1 MEEKYTLRE
10 LMICAAAREI
20 SDGDI
25 VFVGMRLPLIAFVLA
40 KKVNAPNAIG
50 LFENGIIRS
59 TPSPSLIY
67 TMGDPPNLIGATYTG
82 EMLSVMAYLQ
92 QGKVAVGFLGGAEV
106 DRYGNLNSTI
116 VKNGN
121 NEIRLPG
128 SGGACDIAS
137 LAKKVLIIMNHEKH
151 RFVEKVNY
159 ITSPGYGD
167 GGGWRKSVGLMRGG
181 PAAVISTKGIF
192 DFSPDGLMQVR
203 TIHPGLTAN
212 ELRDAT
218 GFELLMTDE
227 VSETQP
233 PSEEEL
239 RVIREY
245 DPSGFWTG
253 WNPKKSGETDAG
265 Q

>member
-1 MEEKYTLRE
+1 MEEKYRLRE

-20 SDGDI
+20 SDGDL

-40 KKVNAPNAIG
+40 KKVNAPNAVG

-67 TMGDPPNLIGATYTG
+67 TMGDPPNLIGATHTG

-106 DRYGNLNSTI
+106 DRYGNLNSTA
-116 VKNGN
+116 VKNGAE
-121 NEIRLPG
+121 EIRLPG

-151 RFVEKVNY
+151 RFVTKVNY

-167 GGGWRKSVGLMRGG
+167 GGDWRQNVGLKGGG
-181 PAAVISTKGIF
+181 PAALISTKAIF
-192 DFSPDGLMQVR
+192 DFSTDGLMQVR
-203 TIHPGLTAN
+203 SIHPGLTAK
-212 ELRDAT
+212 EVQDAT
-218 GFELLMTDE
+218 GFDLPFRNE
-227 VSETQP
+227 VTETQP
-233 PSEEEL
+233 PSREEL
-239 RVIREY
+239 NVIREY

-253 WNPKKSGETDAG
+253 WNSKERGN
-265 Q
+265 

>member
-40 KKVNAPNAIG
+40 KKVNAPNAVG

-67 TMGDPPNLIGATYTG
+67 TMGDPPNLIGATHTG

-92 QGKVAVGFLGGAEV
+92 QGKVSVGFLGGAEV
-106 DRYGNLNSTI
+106 DRYGNLNSTV
-116 VKNGN
+116 VKNGDK
-121 NEIRLPG
+121 EVRLPG

-137 LAKKVLIIMNHEKH
+137 LAKKVIIIMNHEKH
-151 RFVEKVNY
+151 RFVTKVNY

-167 GGGWRKSVGLMRGG
+167 GGDWRQNVGLIRGG
-181 PAAVISTKGIF
+181 PAALISTKGIF
-192 DFSPDGLMQVR
+192 DFSTDGLMQVR
-203 TIHPGLTAN
+203 SIHPGLTAN
-212 ELRDAT
+212 EVQDAT
-218 GFELLMTDE
+218 GFDLPFRNE
-227 VSETQP
+227 VAETQP
-233 PSEEEL
+233 PSKEEL
-239 RVIREY
+239 NVIRDY

-253 WNPKKSGETDAG
+253 WNSKERGN
-265 Q
+265 